1 MNRPPR
7 LPRPGL
13 GTLAGGA
20 VLAVT
25 ALVGPFPAGTASA
38 AAPAHPLG
46 NFTVNHY
53 EGLVIAPARL
63 TVDHVEDLAE
73 IPATQARAAEMTPD
87 DRSAWAAER
96 CRAAARDSTVTAAG
110 RPVALTVESHSAR
123 VRPGQAGLATLR
135 LECLLTA
142 PLPDAAELSVD
153 FRAPARHGPGWREIT
168 ARADRMTLKAASAPT
183 RSVSDRLQ
191 RYPADLLSSPPDRTS
206 AELRVVPGG
215 PPLAAHSP
223 GPGAGS
229 VLPRGADR
237 WTRALTGLV
246 ARHDLTAGFAV
257 LALAT
262 AMLLGAL
269 HALAPGHGKTMMAA
283 AAAAGGRG
291 SLREILTLGA
301 SVTLTHTL
309 GVFALGGLIAA
320 GSAAAPSVVSW
331 LGVTS
336 GALVAGAGALLVR
349 RAWHNRHH
357 RKHPHTHGHTYQR
370 GHENNPPQ
378 TPGHSHAHDDHHH
391 DHHHDHHRPVGLRG
405 TILLGFAGGLVPSPS
420 AVVVLVGAAAL
431 GQAWFGA
438 LLVLAYG
445 AGLAL
450 TLTAAGYAAIRIG
463 ERLVRLGRTR
473 ARGQLAATAH
483 RFAPFGTAFV
493 VFFLGCGLVLK
504 GAAAALG

>member
-1 MNRPPR
+1 MNRPRPRRRPR
-7 LPRPGL
+7 L
-13 GTLAGGA
+13 GTVAGGA
-20 VLAVT
+20 VLAVS
-25 ALVGPFPAGTASA
+25 ALVGPLLTSDASA

-53 EGLVIAPARL
+53 EGLVVAPGRL

-73 IPATQARAAEMTPD
+73 IPATQARAAEMTAD
-87 DRSAWAAER
+87 ERSTWAAER

-110 RPVALTVESHSAR
+110 RPAALTVESGSAQ
-123 VRPGQAGLATLR
+123 VGPGQAGLVTLR
-135 LECLLTA
+135 LECLLAA
-142 PLPDAAELSVD
+142 PLPDAAELAVV
-153 FRAPARHGPGWREIT
+153 FHAPARHGPGWREIT
-168 ARADRMTLKAASAPT
+168 ARADRVTLKSASVPT
-183 RSVSDRLQ
+183 RSVSDRLV

-206 AELRVVPGG
+206 AELRAVPGG
-215 PPLAAHSP
+215 PPLATDSP
-223 GPGAGS
+223 GPAATG

-246 ARHDLTAGFAV
+246 ARHDLTAGFA
-257 LALAT
+257 ALTLGT
-262 AMLLGAL
+262 AVLLGAL

-291 SLREILTLGA
+291 SLRQVLTLGA

-320 GSAAAPSVVSW
+320 GSAATPSVVSW
-331 LGVTS
+331 LGVVS
-336 GALVAGAGALLVR
+336 GALVAGAGTVLVR
-349 RAWHNRHH
+349 RAWRNRH
-357 RKHPHTHGHTYQR
+357 RKKEHPHTH
-370 GHENNPPQ
+370 E
-378 TPGHSHAHDDHHH
+378 HHH
-391 DHHHDHHRPVGLRG
+391 HHHHRGSVGLRG
-405 TILLGFAGGLVPSPS
+405 TVLLGFAGGLVPSPS

-450 TLTAAGYAAIRIG
+450 TLTAAGYAAVRIG
-463 ERLVRLGRTR
+463 ERLVRLGRIR
-473 ARGQLAATAH
+473 ARGRLAAAAN
-483 RFAPFGTAFV
+483 RFAPLGTAFV
-493 VFFLGCGLVLK
+493 VLFLGCGLVLK

>member
-1 MNRPPR
+1 MNRPRPLRR
-7 LPRPGL
+7 LRV
-13 GTLAGGA
+13 GTVVGGA

-25 ALVGPFPAGTASA
+25 ALVGPLLTSTASA

-53 EGLVIAPARL
+53 EGLVVAPGRL
-63 TVDHVEDLAE
+63 TIDHVEDLAE
-73 IPATQARAAEMTPD
+73 IPATQARAAEMTAD
-87 DRSAWAAER
+87 ERSTWAAER
-96 CRAAARDSTVTAAG
+96 CRAAARGSTVTAAG
-110 RPVALTVESHSAR
+110 QPAALTVQSGSAQ
-123 VRPGQAGLATLR
+123 VRPGQAGLVTLR
-135 LECLLTA
+135 LECLLAA
-142 PLPDAAELSVD
+142 PLPDTAELTVD

-183 RSVSDRLQ
+183 RSVSDRLT

-206 AELRVVPGG
+206 AELRAVPGG
-215 PPLAAHSP
+215 PPLATDSP
-223 GPGAGS
+223 GPAATG

-246 ARHDLTAGFAV
+246 ARHDLTAGFAA
-257 LALAT
+257 LALGT
-262 AMLLGAL
+262 ALLLGAL

-291 SLREILTLGA
+291 SLRQVLTLGA

-309 GVFALGGLIAA
+309 GVFALGGLITA

-331 LGVTS
+331 LGVVS
-336 GALVAGAGALLVR
+336 GALVTGAGTVLVR
-349 RAWHNRHH
+349 RAWRNR
-357 RKHPHTHGHTYQR
+357 RQQKEHPHAHGHGHGHGNNSRHTHGH
-370 GHENNPPQ
+370 
-378 TPGHSHAHDDHHH
+378 SHLHNDHHHH
-391 DHHHDHHRPVGLRG
+391 DHPRSGGLRG
-405 TILLGFAGGLVPSPS
+405 TVLLGFAGGLVPSPS

-473 ARGQLAATAH
+473 AHGRLVATAN
-483 RFAPFGTAFV
+483 RFAPLGTAFV

>member
-1 MNRPPR
+1 MNRPLR
-7 LPRPGL
+7 RPVLRL
-13 GTLAGGA
+13 GTVAAGA
-20 VLAVT
+20 LLAVA
-25 ALVGPFPAGTASA
+25 ALVGPLPAATASA

-53 EGLVIAPARL
+53 EGLVVAPGRL

-73 IPATQARAAEMTPD
+73 IPATQARAAEMTEAE
-87 DRSAWAAER
+87 RSAWAAER

-110 RPVALTVESHSAR
+110 RPAALTVERGSAQ
-123 VRPGQAGLATLR
+123 VRPGQAGLVTLR
-135 LECLLTA
+135 LECLLAA
-142 PLPDAAELSVD
+142 PLPDAAELAVD

-168 ARADRMTLKAASAPT
+168 ARADRMTLKSASVPT
-183 RSVSDRLQ
+183 RSLSDRLV
-191 RYPADLLSSPPDRTS
+191 RYPADLLSSPPDKTS
-206 AELRVVPGG
+206 AELRAVPGG
-215 PPLAAHSP
+215 PPLAADSP
-223 GPGAGS
+223 GPAATG

-246 ARHDLTAGFAV
+246 ARHDLTAGFAA
-257 LALAT
+257 LALGT
-262 AMLLGAL
+262 ALLLGAL

-291 SLREILTLGA
+291 SLREVLTLGA

-331 LGVTS
+331 LGVAS
-336 GALVAGAGALLVR
+336 GALVAGVGAVLVR
-349 RAWHNRHH
+349 RAWRNRRH
-357 RKHPHTHGHTYQR
+357 RKEHPHA
-370 GHENNPPQ
+370 
-378 TPGHSHAHDDHHH
+378 HAHDHGHDSPHAHGHAHPHDH
-391 DHHHDHHRPVGLRG
+391 HHHDHHRPVGLRG

-450 TLTAAGYAAIRIG
+450 TLTAAGYAAVRIG

-473 ARGQLAATAH
+473 ARGPLVAAAN
-483 RFAPFGTAFV
+483 RFAPLGTAFV
-493 VFFLGCGLVLK
+493 VLFLGCGLVLK

>member
-1 MNRPPR
+1 MNRP
-7 LPRPGL
+7 RPLRL
-13 GTLAGGA
+13 GTVAGGA
-20 VLAVT
+20 LLAVA
-25 ALVGPFPAGTASA
+25 ALVGPLLASTASA

-53 EGLVIAPARL
+53 EGLVVAPGKL

-73 IPATQARAAEMTPD
+73 IPATQARAAEMTAD
-87 DRSAWAAER
+87 ERSAWAAER

-110 RPVALTVESHSAR
+110 RPAALTVESGSAQ
-123 VRPGQAGLATLR
+123 VRPGQAGLVTLR
-135 LECLLTA
+135 LECLLAA
-142 PLPDAAELSVD
+142 PLPDAAELAVD
-153 FRAPARHGPGWREIT
+153 FHAPARHGPGWREIT
-168 ARADRMTLKAASAPT
+168 ARADRMTLKAASVPT
-183 RSVSDRLQ
+183 RSVSDRLV
-191 RYPADLLSSPPDRTS
+191 RYPAGLLSSPPDRTS
-206 AELRVVPGG
+206 AELRAAPGG
-215 PPLAAHSP
+215 PPLATDSP
-223 GPGAGS
+223 GPAATG

-246 ARHDLTAGFAV
+246 ARRDLTAGFAA
-257 LALAT
+257 LALGT
-262 AMLLGAL
+262 ALLLGAL

-291 SLREILTLGA
+291 SLRQVLALGA

-320 GSAAAPSVVSW
+320 GSAATPSVVSW
-331 LGVTS
+331 LGVVS
-336 GALVAGAGALLVR
+336 GALVAGAGTVLVR
-349 RAWHNRHH
+349 RAWRNRRHQKEH
-357 RKHPHTHGHTYQR
+357 PHGHGHSHESNSPHTHGH
-370 GHENNPPQ
+370 
-378 TPGHSHAHDDHHH
+378 SHPHD

-405 TILLGFAGGLVPSPS
+405 TVLLGFAGGLVPSPS

-450 TLTAAGYAAIRIG
+450 TLTAAGYAAVRIG

-473 ARGQLAATAH
+473 TRGRLAAAAN
-483 RFAPFGTAFV
+483 RFAPLGTAFV
-493 VFFLGCGLVLK
+493 VLFLGCGLVLK